1 MKGYL
6 KPRTLFRRTAYAF
19 TLAFLIFS
27 LFSLGLV
34 VFFVAIPLTKR
45 AADDLSA
52 LIVLS
57 AQIWVELPPG
67 TRPDFERE
75 MLRRHKIAIGLAGEP
90 LPHHD
95 TSHLYI
101 RYVEEALQ
109 KRTGQHHPILFD
121 KAQPDLGWVDIPM
134 GGRILRVGYDENK
147 LITRLPLTLIMMI
160 LAGILLAIVTSLLW
174 VRKITRPLANLVEAT
189 TRIGLGKQGEPLE
202 ERGAAELVEL
212 TRNFNLMEKQ
222 IKILMDNRT
231 TLLAGISHDLRTP
244 IARMQLELEL
254 LEENPDPELLEGLRQ
269 DLVEM
274 NELITTTL
282 EFSKG
287 LGDQVLEA
295 IELASMLEDIAQDFR
310 RRGAEIELRLPTHV
324 GCTLAMSALR
334 RVINNL
340 LENAIRYGNG
350 QPVTIRCARH
360 GREVQIEII
369 DRGPGIPAELREEVF
384 QPFKRLEGSRS
395 RASGGSGLGL
405 AIVEQLCRANEWRI
419 ELDESQYGGLLV
431 RLILPCGA

>member
-1 MKGYL
+1 VKGFL
-6 KPRTLFRRTAYAF
+6 KPRTLFRRTAYVF

-27 LFSLGLV
+27 LFSLGV
-34 VFFVAIPLTKR
+34 VIYFVAIPLTKR

-75 MLRRHKIAIGLAGEP
+75 MLRRHKITIALADDS
-90 LPHHD
+90 LPRHD
-95 TSHLYI
+95 TNHLYI
-101 RYVEEALQ
+101 QYVEEALL
-109 KRTGQHHPILFD
+109 KRTGKPHPILFD
-121 KAQPDLGWVDIPM
+121 EAHPDLGWVDIPM
-134 GGRILRVGYDENK
+134 GGRVLRIGYDEDK
-147 LITRLPLTLIMMI
+147 LIARLPSTLLTMI
-160 LAGILLAIVTSLLW
+160 LAGILLAIMTSLLW

-189 TRIGLGKQGEPLE
+189 TRIGLGRQGEPLE

-222 IKILMDNRT
+222 IKVLMENRT

-254 LEENPDPELLEGLRQ
+254 LEEDPDPELLDGLRQ
-269 DLVEM
+269 DLAEM
-274 NELITTTL
+274 NEIITTTL

-287 LGDQVLEA
+287 LGDQRLETVDLVAA
-295 IELASMLEDIAQDFR
+295 IKDIAQNFR
-310 RRGAEIELRLPTHV
+310 RRGAEIDLQLPV
-324 GCTLAMSALR
+324 RADCTVSVSAFR

-340 LENAIRYGNG
+340 LENAVRYGNR
-350 QPVTIRCARH
+350 QMVSIRCRRR
-360 GREVQIEII
+360 GPQIHFEII
-369 DRGPGIPAELREEVF
+369 DRGSGIPAELREQVL
-384 QPFKRLEGSRS
+384 QPFKRLEGSRN

-405 AIVEQLCRANEWRI
+405 AIVEQLCRSNDWRL
-419 ELDESQYGGLLV
+419 ELDESEYGGLLARV
-431 RLILPCGA
+431 SLRCGG